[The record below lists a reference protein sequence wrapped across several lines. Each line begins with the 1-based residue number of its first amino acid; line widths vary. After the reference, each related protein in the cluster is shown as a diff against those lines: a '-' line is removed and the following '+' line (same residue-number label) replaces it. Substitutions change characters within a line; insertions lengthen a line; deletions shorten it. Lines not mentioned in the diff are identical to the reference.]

1 MLNTTILSVIEVFF
15 AFPLDLLTKEDYK
28 LYKDSHSRIMN
39 TTVRRVLFLI
49 IFALAGAYG
58 FLTLRGPQGI
68 PGLRE
73 KWREMRKVEEE
84 NANLQRENEY
94 RRSRIK
100 KLEQSPA
107 EQELE
112 IRKKLKLLRPG
123 ETSFILPDQPKQDG
137 SQSTPPPES
146 K

>member
-1 MLNTTILSVIEVFF
+1 MNTIL
-15 AFPLDLLTKEDYK
+15 
-28 LYKDSHSRIMN
+28 
-39 TTVRRVLFLI
+39 RRAIFLI

-58 FLTLRGPQGI
+58 YITLRGPQGI

-73 KWREMRKVEEE
+73 KWREIGKVEEE

-100 KLEQSPA
+100 KLELSPA

-137 SQSTPPPES
+137 AQSAPPAES